1 MGDYG
6 LKISKPGINV
16 KDATDEKL
24 YFSSKFDSVK
34 AKLVGI
40 TSMTFLAAN
49 TTQNLDINHGLSY
62 TPKFFVLVK
71 LSGVVAVPLRYV
83 NLFGELDSRVSIISI
98 FSDTSKVRIT
108 VSGSSGGSNVVLNFK
123 YYIFYNQLD

>member
-6 LKISKPGINV
+6 LKISKPGVNV
-16 KDATDEKL
+16 KDATDEEL

-34 AKLVGI
+34 AKIVN
-40 TSMTFLAAN
+40 TVSMTFLAAN
-49 TTQNLDINHGLSY
+49 TTQNLDISHGLSY

-71 LSGVVAVPLRYV
+71 LTGSVAVPLRYV
-83 NLFGELDSRVSIISI
+83 NLFGELDARVSIINA
-98 FSDTSKVRIT
+98 FSDTSKIRIT
-108 VSGSSGGSNVVLNFK
+108 VSGSSGVSDVVLNFK